1 MAIINEF
8 ATLLRPEL
16 MMYLF
21 VGTFFG
27 IIVGILPG
35 IGGAVALALLVPLT
49 VGLSMEAA
57 VCLLLGAYGSS
68 TFGGALTSILIN
80 TPGDPTNAATC
91 LDGYP
96 MARQGKAMSAITA
109 ALVCSAAG
117 GFFGLLALALMLPVA
132 RELVLM
138 FSYPDFFMLA
148 LFGLAVIARLARGSM
163 VLGLISV
170 LLGLMLG
177 FIGSDPITGGPR
189 FTFDMHY
196 LWDGIGLLPVVIG
209 LFGMGE
215 AMLLSGQ
222 SKPIAGER
230 IALSGMAGILEGLA
244 SVGRHFWVFVRSSF
258 IGVYIGMIPGIGG
271 VVASLMAYGVT
282 VQSSRTPERFG
293 QGAVEGVIASE
304 SANDSKEGGSLL
316 PTLVFGIPGSAGM
329 AVLMG
334 GLILHGVTPGPE
346 LITREIRTV
355 DFLIAA
361 AIAGKILALALAFII
376 GTRLLFLTRIPGN
389 LLAPVIAIIS
399 LTGAY
404 SFEGKF
410 GDLIVAVVFGLVGVL
425 MEKFG
430 LSRIGFIIA
439 LVLGKL
445 VESSYHGTMTVFG
458 YSGFFERPIA
468 VILLILT
475 ILTLISP
482 LIRRRLGRK
491 EGRAS

>member
-1 MAIINEF
+1 MGIINEF
-8 ATLLRPEL
+8 STLMRPEL
-16 MMYLF
+16 LAYLF
-21 VGTFFG
+21 AGTFFG

-35 IGGAVALALLVPLT
+35 IGGAVALALLIPLT
-49 VGLSMEAA
+49 IGLSMESAIC
-57 VCLLLGAYGSS
+57 VLLGAYGSS
-68 TFGGALTSILIN
+68 TFGGSLTAILIN

-109 ALVCSAAG
+109 ALTCSAAG
-117 GFFGLLALALMLPVA
+117 GFFGLIALALMLPLA

-138 FSYPDFFMLA
+138 FSYPDYFMLA

-177 FIGSDPITGGPR
+177 FIGADPITGGPR
-189 FTFDMHY
+189 FTFHQHY
-196 LWDGIGLLPVVIG
+196 LWDGIALLPVVIG
-209 LFGMGE
+209 MFGMGE

-222 SKPIAGER
+222 TKPIAGER
-230 IALSGMAGILEGLA
+230 IALTGLAGILEGLSKVA
-244 SVGRHFWVFVRSSF
+244 RHFWVLVRSSF

-271 VVASLMAYGVT
+271 VVASLMAYGLA

-293 QGAVEGVIASE
+293 HGAIEGVIASE

-334 GLILHGVTPGPE
+334 GLILHGMTPGPE
-346 LITREIRTV
+346 LITRDMRSV
-355 DFLIAA
+355 NFLIAA
-361 AIAGKILALALAFII
+361 AIAGKVIALVMAFVV
-376 GTRLLFLTRIPGN
+376 GTRLVFLTRIPGN
-389 LLAPVIAIIS
+389 YLAPVIATIS
-399 LTGAY
+399 LAGAY

-410 GDLIVAVVFGLVGVL
+410 GDIIVAVVFGIVGVL
-425 MEKFG
+425 MEKYG

-468 VILLILT
+468 LILLGLT
-475 ILTLISP
+475 VLTLISP
-482 LIRRRLGRK
+482 LIRKKLNRK
-491 EGRAS
+491 EKGAS